1 VLHGGRGRHGD
12 RLQVCSCC
20 AFFGSLSRPLPA
32 LLARADASTAG
43 SVRDFCLI
51 AGIKPNP
58 LQRTDA
64 NGDRAASV
72 PSAFAEQLISA
83 GSGAPV
89 DWNKLER
96 ETRLRVHMPSGHS
109 GSANGSRHGG
119 HPSSSGGGETGGGSR
134 RSSGAARS
142 AVHARGAGGSASTKR
157 RRDGGGNDSDS
168 DGETTWAKALKQSEY
183 LERLEKTETFKQRRM
198 AEQAALNQRFFV
210 TSRKKE
216 EPVLGVDVNA
226 PLLPE
231 GMFSALDDV
240 SVLEKVCLPPANG
253 LFVMILLAIRRFAA
267 VPCARQLLT
276 LFEII
281 LRVRRCT
288 RD

>member
-1 VLHGGRGRHGD
+1 M
-12 RLQVCSCC
+12 
-20 AFFGSLSRPLPA
+20 
-32 LLARADASTAG
+32 
-43 SVRDFCLI
+43 RDFCLI
-51 AGIKPNP
+51 AGSKPSP
-58 LQRTDA
+58 SPRADA

-89 DWNKLER
+89 DWYKLER
-96 ETRLRVHMPSGHS
+96 ETRLHVHMPSGHS
-109 GSANGSRHGG
+109 GSVNGSRHGG

-216 EPVLGVDVNA
+216 EPVLGVDVSA

-253 LFVMILLAIRRFAA
+253 WFVMILLAIRRFAA

-281 LRVRRCT
+281 LRVRQCT